1 MENVIV
7 VGASSNEERYSNK
20 AMKML
25 SDYRHTPIPVAP
37 KDAEILGRTVY
48 ASVAAVPGPVDTVTL
63 YVGPQRQDG
72 LFEHHRQGTAPR
84 HLQPRHRESRR
95 IRAPA
100 RRRHRPDRSLHAGA
114 AAHGTVL
121 RRCIRR

>member
-25 SDYRHTPIPVAP
+25 DDYGHTPIPVAP
-37 KDAEILGRTVY
+37 KDAEILGRAVY

-72 LFEHHRQGTAPR
+72 LFEQIIAKHPRRVIFNPGT
-84 HLQPRHRESRR
+84 EN
-95 IRAPA
+95 PA
-100 RRRHRPDRSLHAGA
+100 EYDRLRTAGIEPIEA
-114 AAHGTVL
+114 CTLVL
-121 RRCIRR
+121 LRTGQF

>member
-25 SDYRHTPIPVAP
+25 SDYGHTPIPVAP

-48 ASVAAVPGPVDTVTL
+48 ASVTAVPGPVDTVTL

-72 LFEHHRQGTAPR
+72 LFEQIIGKG
-84 HLQPRHRESRR
+84 
-95 IRAPA
+95 A
-100 RRRHRPDRSLHAGA
+100 RRVIFNPGTENPDAYERLRAAGIEPIE
-114 AAHGTVL
+114 TCTLVL
-121 RRCIRR
+121 LRTGQF